1 MWRAGEDK
9 VNTSFDWSEPSLWLI
24 LGILIDICSPAIAIW
39 LIVKCQIAQWLFVG
53 LFCSLIIFHIIVTV
67 WLFGDRAL
75 VIIWMVG
82 KSAQR
87 GEEKRWILDLLID
100 SQGTVDHIYRWEHAQ
115 TDLLR

>member
-24 LGILIDICSPAIAIW
+24 LGILIDICSPAISIW
-39 LIVKCQIAQWLFVG
+39 LIVKCQIAEWLFVW

-100 SQGTVDHIYRWEHAQ
+100 SQGAVDHIY
-115 TDLLR
+115 L

>member
-1 MWRAGEDK
+1 M
-9 VNTSFDWSEPSLWLI
+9 
-24 LGILIDICSPAIAIW
+24 
-39 LIVKCQIAQWLFVG
+39 QWVQKKNRLRNRDEKEKKKK
-53 LFCSLIIFHIIVTV
+53 IIFHIIVTV

-100 SQGTVDHIYRWEHAQ
+100 SQGTVDHYRWEHAQ

>member
-39 LIVKCQIAQWLFVG
+39 LIVKCQIAEWLFVG
-53 LFCSLIIFHIIVTV
+53 LFCSLIIFHIIVTA

-87 GEEKRWILDLLID
+87 GGGEKMDIRLID
-100 SQGTVDHIYRWEHAQ
+100 W
-115 TDLLR
+115 